1 MRPIVWPYKL
11 GSAGAKELAN
21 ELNTKRVRSAGRY
34 VPRRGDVV
42 VNWGNAARPRWP
54 HTGNLVLLNFP
65 AAVNIAGNKLLAF
78 QAMEHAGISIPKY
91 AVSKESILQKVQ
103 VEGKKFK
110 PVILRYKLR
119 GTSGDGILY
128 CETQQELLDAQAAPL
143 YVEYIKKTAEYRVH
157 VFSGKVIDYAEKRK
171 RKGVDNDEK
180 VRNLQNGWVFC
191 REGVEL
197 PEPCAAEAIK
207 AVESLGLDFGAV
219 DVIFNKVRGVY
230 VLEVNTAPGL
240 QGETIKAYA
249 DAVRKLL

>member
-21 ELNTKRVRSAGRY
+21 ALKTKRVRSVGKYR
-34 VPRRGDVV
+34 PRHGDLV
-42 VNWGNAARPRWP
+42 VNWGNAGTPVWP
-54 HTGNLVLLNFP
+54 YRGGLVLLNFP

-78 QAMEHAGISIPKY
+78 EAMKHSGVNVPEF
-91 AVSKESILQKVQ
+91 AVSKAAITESVQ

-119 GTSGDGILY
+119 GTSGEGILY
-128 CETQQELLDAQAAPL
+128 CETKEELDAAPAAPL

-157 VFSGKVIDYAEKRK
+157 VFRGKVIDYAEKRK
-171 RKGVDNDEK
+171 RKGVDVEAK

-191 REGVEL
+191 RDGVEL
-197 PEPCAAEAIK
+197 PEACSAEAIK
-207 AVESLGLDFGAV
+207 AVNAVGLDFGAV
-219 DVIFNKVRGVY
+219 DVIYNKVRGTY

-240 QGETIKAYA
+240 TGTTIKSYA
-249 DAVRKLL
+249 DAVRALL